1 MININKDEFENR
13 KSKGERFSLI
23 SEFRG
28 DETTPIRLFNGLKGS
43 GKFLLESGSK
53 ENFFGRY
60 SFLGHNPYS
69 EIIGDDRETLEKL
82 KMEIGKKY
90 DISSNPFP
98 FKGGAIGHISYEAI
112 AISEKKLKFN
122 NLEDLSV
129 PSIRFYLYKDYICY
143 DHYTHK
149 VFIITNILE
158 GDNLSYEEILTSHKE
173 LYKKLNAE
181 SNNIE
186 DNLES
191 EEIEFKSNYSKE
203 EFMEKVEKAKEYI
216 LKGHVFQVVLSQRIT
231 CTTSKSGLE
240 IYRRLRAG
248 NPSPYMFYI
257 KFNDYDIIG
266 SSPESLVSLRGNR
279 VVTNPIAGT
288 RKRGKTESEDKD
300 LIRELLNDEKEKAEH
315 VMLVDLGRN
324 DIGKVSKI
332 GTVEVEGFMEVE
344 KFSHVMHITSN
355 VSGEIEKG
363 KDAFNAFEACFPAGT
378 VSGAPKIRA
387 MEIIEELENRKRGV
401 YSGAV
406 GYFSYGGSMDMSIA
420 IRTMILKDNVAY
432 MQAGAGIVYNSIP
445 EKEYEETLNKLK
457 VLMEVLK

>member
-1 MININKDEFENR
+1 MINMNKDEFENR

-28 DETTPIRLFNGLKGS
+28 DETTPIRLFNGLKGT

-69 EIIGDDRETLEKL
+69 EIIGEDRGILEKL
-82 KMEIGKKY
+82 KMEIGKEY

-112 AISEKKLKFN
+112 SIIEKKLDFN
-122 NLEDLSV
+122 NLDELNV
-129 PSIRFYLYKDYICY
+129 AKIRFYLYKDYICY

-158 GDNLSYEEILTSHKE
+158 DDNLNYEDILINHKDI
-173 LYKKLNAE
+173 YKDLN
-181 SNNIE
+181 SGGNSIE
-186 DNLES
+186 DSVENEK
-191 EEIEFKSNYSKE
+191 IEFKSNYSKE
-203 EFMEKVEKAKEYI
+203 EFIENVEKAKEYI
-216 LKGHVFQVVLSQRIT
+216 LRGDIFQVVLSQRVSCAT
-231 CTTSKSGLE
+231 NKNGFE
-240 IYRRLRAG
+240 IYRRLRTG

-257 KFNDYDIIG
+257 KFDNYEIIG

-288 RKRGKTESEDKD
+288 RGRGKTEGEDKT
-300 LIRELLNDEKEKAEH
+300 LIKELLNDEKEKAEH

-324 DIGKVSKI
+324 DIGKISKI

-344 KFSHVMHITSN
+344 KFSHVMHITSI
-355 VSGEIEKG
+355 VSGEIENG
-363 KDAFNAFEACFPAGT
+363 KDSFDALEACFPAGT

-387 MEIIEELENRKRGV
+387 MEIIEELENRKRGI

-420 IRTMILKDNVAY
+420 IRTMILKDKIAY
-432 MQAGAGIVYNSIP
+432 MQAGAGIVYDSNP

-457 VLMEVLK
+457 VLMEVIK